1 METSHVFRQRR
12 RNGEEIATSGGGAW
26 RAFPG
31 SGKLLEQDRISAAP
45 QGPLNEDTLRK
56 GPANGK
62 SSSTQPEAW
71 AERRAPPCPA
81 PAWPRGVPVRVAMV
95 I

>member
-1 METSHVFRQRR
+1 MFLGR
-12 RNGEEIATSGGGAW
+12 GEGTGKRLPPREGDAW

-31 SGKLLEQDRISAAP
+31 SGKLLEQEHISAAP

-81 PAWPRGVPVRVAMV
+81 PAWPRGVPVRVEMV